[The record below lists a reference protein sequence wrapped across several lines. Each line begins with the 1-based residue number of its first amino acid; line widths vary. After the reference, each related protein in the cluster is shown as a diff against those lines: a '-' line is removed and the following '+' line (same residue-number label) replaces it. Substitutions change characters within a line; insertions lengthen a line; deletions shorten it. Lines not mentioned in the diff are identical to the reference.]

1 MPNALPP
8 GWYVANK
15 PNTGISVKDYDVS
28 LLRDI
33 DLTPKYHSTG
43 TSNAILANRISYA
56 FDLHGASLS
65 IDTACSSTMVA
76 LHQAMATLKAN
87 DAQMALVCGANMII
101 SPDMFVH
108 MSELGFLSPQGR
120 CRSFD
125 ASGDGYV
132 RGEGV
137 AAILLKPLSAALK
150 NNDPIRAIVKA
161 TRINQDGRTQGITMP
176 SGEAQ
181 RRNLEALYGQPG
193 LSPDDVQYVEAHVK
207 WPIFEPIKG

>member
-1 MPNALPP
+1 MLNTLLL
-8 GWYVANK
+8 GRHVANK
-15 PNTGISVKDYDVS
+15 LNTGVSVKDYEAS

-76 LHQAMATLKAN
+76 LHQAMATLKSN

-125 ASGDGYV
+125 ASGNGYV

-150 NNDPIRAIVKA
+150 NNDPIRAIVKG

-193 LSPDDVQYVEAHVK
+193 LSPKDVQYVEAHVK
-207 WPIFEPIKG
+207 WPLVQPF